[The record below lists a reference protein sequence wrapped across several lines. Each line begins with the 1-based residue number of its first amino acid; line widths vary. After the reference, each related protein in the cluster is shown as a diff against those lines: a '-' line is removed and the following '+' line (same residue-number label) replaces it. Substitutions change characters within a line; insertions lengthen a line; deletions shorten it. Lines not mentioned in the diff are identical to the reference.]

1 MRQLAFSLFS
11 YLFFVAIASSQ
22 TVITT
27 APTKDQGTPMYRPI
41 LMGTGPNA
49 LINRI
54 DTQDLTKKGQK
65 DAAIMFVCTVKK
77 TGEIAWSGTYRGTP
91 DSKLLEQEMQKRLAP
106 ASDTKFVPAI
116 YNRLPVDAI
125 YYGTVLFA
133 VISEKPR
140 LRIFSN
146 QEPAEVAKESDF
158 IGPQPFFGNESKF
171 TGLHYPPAQDTPV
184 YVDGVVE
191 LKAEIDADG
200 TVRRLT
206 IGREEPPF
214 LGFGD
219 AAIQDFARARFIPA
233 FREGKPVPCSV
244 TLPVY
249 YKRMSKGLSI
259 GS

>member
-1 MRQLAFSLFS
+1 MRQLALSLFGS
-11 YLFFVAIASSQ
+11 LFFTAIASSQ

-27 APTKDQGTPMYRPI
+27 APTKGPGGPMYRPI
-41 LMGTGPNA
+41 LMGSGPSA

-54 DTQDLTKKGQK
+54 DAQDLMKKGQK
-65 DAAIMFVCTVKK
+65 DAAIMFVCTIKK

-91 DSKLLEQEMQKRLAP
+91 DSKLLEEEVQKRLAP
-106 ASDTKFVPAI
+106 ASDTKFIPAI
-116 YNRLPVDAI
+116 YNRVPVDAI

-133 VISEKPR
+133 VIGEKPR

-146 QEPAEVAKESDF
+146 QEAAEITKESDF

-171 TGLHYPPAQDTPV
+171 TGLHYPSATEAPV
-184 YVDGVVE
+184 RVDGAVE

-200 TVRRLT
+200 TVRKLT
-206 IGREEPPF
+206 IGKEEPPF

-233 FREGKPVPCSV
+233 FREGKAVPCSI

-249 YKRMSKGLSI
+249 YKRTSKGISI
-259 GS
+259 G